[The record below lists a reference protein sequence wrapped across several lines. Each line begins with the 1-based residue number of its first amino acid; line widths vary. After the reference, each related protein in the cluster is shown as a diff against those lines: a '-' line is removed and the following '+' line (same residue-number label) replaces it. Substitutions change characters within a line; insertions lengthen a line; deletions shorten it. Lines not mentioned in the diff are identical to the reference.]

1 TGRRSGLPREI
12 EIWFV
17 EADGGLFILAEH
29 GYRAH
34 WVQNVLKNNR
44 VRIRFDE
51 QQRDGLA
58 CVLDAER
65 DAEAYA
71 RARQL
76 AREKYGWAKV
86 CPSKSGSFSHTECEV
101 EFEDIRQYGSH
112 HWRGYRYRLCPCPG
126 IYQPG

>member
-1 TGRRSGLPREI
+1 MESEISSRQFVYLTTTGRRSGLPREI

-29 GYRAH
+29 GSRAH

-44 VRIRFDE
+44 VRIRFDDR
-51 QQRDGLA
+51 QRDGLA
-58 CVLDAER
+58 RVLDAER

-76 AREKYGWAKV
+76 AREKYGWGEGL
-86 CPSKSGSFSHTECEV
+86 PV
-101 EFEDIRQYGSH
+101 EIR
-112 HWRGYRYRLCPCPG
+112 L
-126 IYQPG
+126 I